1 MNPSMETAVLALA
14 VSGFLVPLLNGL
26 LARRATRQEQAADQV
41 PLLVQRMEGIAADVK
56 EIKTE
61 LRVVREHDAELR
73 LVDQRLRALESWQGE
88 ARPQLGQL
96 TNNVHVL
103 MGERGARQQLHR
115 AANLVAAAG
124 GERSDT

>member
-1 MNPSMETAVLALA
+1 MTPSIETAIFALA
-14 VSGFLVPLLNGL
+14 VSQLLVPLLNGM
-26 LARRATRQEQAADQV
+26 LARRQVKHEQAADQV
-41 PLLVQRMEGIAADVK
+41 PLLVQRVEAIGADVK

-73 LVDQRLRALESWQGE
+73 LVDQRLRGLESWQGE

-103 MGERGARQQLHR
+103 MGERGARQQLQR
-115 AANLVAAAG
+115 AANLVVAAG

>member
-1 MNPSMETAVLALA
+1 METAVLALA